1 MIAIA
6 ISTKTTC
13 EFKEEQKMG
22 RKILFFATM
31 IGAIIGMAFCLYLF
45 YYNGS
50 ILALVVAGLIFIL
63 MCFVAYRADENENHE
78 WCAKDFIE
86 KHRVK

>member
-1 MIAIA
+1 MA

-22 RKILFFATM
+22 RKILFSATM

-63 MCFVAYRADENENHE
+63 MCFMAYREDYKESHE
-78 WCAKDFIE
+78 WCDKDFIQ